1 MDISYK
7 NICRITVPVLLSLLV
22 EQIIG
27 ITDTAFLGHI
37 GETELG
43 ASAIAGVCYLILFVI
58 GSGFGVGLQVLIAR
72 LNGAKKNR
80 EVISIFSTGLYFLI
94 LLAAVIIIASKFALP
109 PILHQ
114 IIKSEEI
121 YSAALLYLNWRI
133 YGLLFAFIIVAFR
146 AYYIGVTQTKVLSVC
161 SLTMVVVNI
170 ICNYAL
176 VFGQFGF
183 PALGIE
189 GAGMGSCIAELSA
202 ASIFILYYRFTTSG
216 LLFGWFSTVNRQW
229 HNLKRILHLSAWTML
244 QSFLSLASWLIFFVV
259 IEHIGQTALATS
271 NIVRSISAVPFMLVQ
286 AFASTG
292 SALVSNLI
300 GEDGQNMV
308 FPLCRKII
316 TVCYCFCIPL
326 ILVGFVFPDL
336 FLKLYTD
343 DTVLI
348 QESLSPLYVMLSS
361 FLVSVPAF
369 VFYCAISGTGNT
381 LVTLKIGFLALAL
394 YVLYIKALERFVPN
408 VSLLWTSEHIY
419 ALTILTLSIIY
430 MLRGQWKQKQI

>member
-7 NICRITVPVLLSLLV
+7 NIFRITFPVLLSLLV

-27 ITDTAFLGHI
+27 ITDTAFLGHV

-94 LLAAVIIIASKFALP
+94 LLAGVIIAASQFALP
-109 PILHQ
+109 PILNQ

-121 YSAALLYLNWRI
+121 YKAALLYLNWRI

-146 AYYIGVTQTKVLSVC
+146 AYYIGITKTKILSVC
-161 SLTMVVVNI
+161 SLVMVVVNI
-170 ICNYAL
+170 ICNYIL
-176 VFGQFGF
+176 VFGKFGF
-183 PALGIE
+183 PPLGIE

-202 ASIFILYYRFTTSG
+202 AAIFILYYQFTTNG
-216 LLFGWFSTVNRQW
+216 RLFEWASNIKLQW
-229 HNLKRILHLSAWTML
+229 HDLKRILHLSGWTML

-300 GEDGQNMV
+300 GEGGQSMV
-308 FPLCRKII
+308 LTLCRRII
-316 TVCYCFCIPL
+316 KVCYCFCAPL
-326 ILVGFVFPDL
+326 ILVVSIFPDL

-343 DTVLI
+343 DAVLI

-361 FLVSVPAF
+361 FLLSVPAF

-381 LVTLKIGFLALAL
+381 FITLKIGLLALAV
-394 YVLYIKALERFVPN
+394 YILYIKTLDCFVPD

-419 ALTILTLSIIY
+419 ALAILTLSVIY
-430 MLRGQWKQKQI
+430 MLRGNWRQKQI